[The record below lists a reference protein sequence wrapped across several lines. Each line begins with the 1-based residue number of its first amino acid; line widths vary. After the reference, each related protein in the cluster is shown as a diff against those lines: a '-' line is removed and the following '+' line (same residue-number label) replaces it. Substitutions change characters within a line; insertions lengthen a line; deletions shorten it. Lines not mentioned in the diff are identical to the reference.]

1 MEKFKELSKEKQMP
15 IIDAAL
21 KCFGKY
27 GYKKASMKDIAQN
40 SGVSK
45 PMLFHYFGT
54 KKEFYMFL
62 TQYARNI
69 LVEGYKRDKIDSYD
83 DIFERIIVASEMK
96 MGILEKS
103 PYLSQFVVSMFMETD
118 SEVAEITNM
127 IRPNAQ
133 EFTYGLVVRERD
145 MKKFKEGVD
154 IKAFIRLIFLMAE
167 GYAYEVSGGKS
178 DFSNVSEE
186 FKKMMLMLKN
196 NLYREEYL

>member
-1 MEKFKELSKEKQMP
+1 MEKFKELCNEKQLP

-45 PMLFHYFGT
+45 SMLFHYFGT
-54 KKEFYMFL
+54 KKELYGFL
-62 TQYARNI
+62 AGYARKV
-69 LVEGYKRDKIDSYD
+69 LMDGYKRDKIDSYD
-83 DIFERIIVASEMK
+83 DFFARLIVASEMK

-103 PYLSQFVVSMFMETD
+103 PHLSQFIVSMFKETD
-118 SEVAEITNM
+118 SEVAEITNLM
-127 IRPNAQ
+127 LPNAQ
-133 EFTYGLVVRERD
+133 EFSYNLVVKEGD
-145 MKKFKEGVD
+145 AKKFKEGVD
-154 IKAFIRLIFLMAE
+154 INMLTRLIFLMAE
-167 GYAYEVSGGKS
+167 GYAYEVSGGNS

-186 FKKMMLMLKN
+186 LKRMMIMLKN